1 VSDDDLTRV
10 ASASAAAPELAPEL
24 ADQPDL
30 ESLLIAED
38 AESIEL
44 LAAWLKSNAK
54 TFAPVV
60 LQAIDEQPELSPEAA
75 SAVLDALSW
84 HSQTE
89 EDTTLKLMESCLDAI
104 TRHIT
109 RSLDENAPG
118 PLNDRDDRLMS
129 SAVAALTADRRSR
142 HSETAVRCLA
152 DTGPGGALVLAR
164 AFDAVRGGLKLY
176 IVRHLDPA
184 DVLELEDNVVV
195 SLSHSLKKFAEEL
208 EDPKKRVVTKFLTEL
223 GPIERM
229 ERSEIGSHELL
240 RVGDSVFHA
249 RWGTGTVTAANEE
262 SATIDFGSAGTRT
275 LLRAFTTLRHAV

>member
-1 VSDDDLTRV
+1 VSNDQPTRV
-10 ASASAAAPELAPEL
+10 AATPPAVPALAPEL
-24 ADQPDL
+24 PDVPNL
-30 ESLLIAED
+30 GSLLAAED
-38 AESIEL
+38 AESIAL
-44 LAAWLKSNAK
+44 LTEWLRSNAK
-54 TFAPVV
+54 TFGPVV
-60 LQAIDEQPELSPEAA
+60 LQAIHEQPGLSPEAA

-84 HSQTE
+84 HSQAE
-89 EDTTLKLMESCLDAI
+89 EDTTLKLMESCLDVVA
-104 TRHIT
+104 RHIT
-109 RSLDENAPG
+109 QSLSDHAAG
-118 PLNDRDDRLMS
+118 PLSDRDDCLVG

-176 IVRHLDPA
+176 IVRHVSPA

-195 SLSHSLKKFAEEL
+195 SLSHSLTKFAEEL
-208 EDPKKRVVTKFLTEL
+208 EEPKKRVVTQFLTEL

-229 ERSEIGSHELL
+229 QRSEIGTHELL

-262 SATIDFGSAGTRT
+262 SVTIDFGSAGTRT